1 MTRNTHFGIIGV
13 DEEPRPESPAA
24 ARDPRTLRAQA
35 KKLADSLSWLPN
47 TPSSE
52 VFPQRTSALT
62 RAFGAIFAA
71 LKRSSAKDAAE
82 DFRWLYDNERL
93 LDTELQNA
101 VSVLGSRTEIPH
113 VRTADGTVIPRALA
127 LAEGYL
133 EAVSSDFTEQEFVA
147 FVETFQETAVLQ
159 SLELRMLVPAMKLVL
174 LEQIAR
180 LGRGV
185 VSNPRLPAQNLAIC
199 IRSLQE
205 VGHTHWKDILES
217 LIVVDRIL
225 RKDPAGVYPQMD
237 AESREFYRKKLS
249 RIAEHSDFPEVRVA
263 ERAVALAQDAGRRK
277 YSNPRIALRESHVG
291 YYLADKGSR
300 LLEREVGFHAPLWHK
315 VQRLLKDHPDE
326 LYLVGIAVLTLAIT
340 SVAVLFLTDSHSSLG
355 IILFS
360 LLILLLPSSQSAV
373 QLMQYLVTLVLPAE
387 ILPKLD
393 LEDGIPNDCVT
404 MVAIPSLLFNEEQVR
419 GLVEDLEVRF
429 LGNHDPNILFAL
441 LTDLPDSREP
451 AREDNPLVPF
461 CADLIQR
468 LNEKYA
474 QREMG
479 SFFLFHRHRVYNP
492 REKAWMGWE
501 RKRGKLLDFN
511 KLLRGQYDSF
521 PVKVGNL
528 AVLPNVR
535 FVITLDSDTELPRGS
550 ARRMIGTL
558 AHPLNHAIVDPTKNI
573 VVAGYGILQPRVG
586 VSVQST
592 ARSRLAAI
600 FAGETGFDVYTRA
613 VSDAYQ
619 DLYGEGSFTGK
630 GIYEVDVMQRA
641 LDRRFPRNSLL
652 SHDLIE
658 GAYARAGLVSDIEV
672 IEDYPS
678 HYSAYNRRKH
688 RWLRGDWQI
697 TAWLFPDVP
706 SESGE
711 MVPNPI
717 SLLSRWK
724 IFDNLRRSLV
734 EPATFLLLLAGWFV
748 FGNDPWQWTVAAVVI
763 LFLPTTFQLAV
774 DMVRALAHL
783 SWSAIKGAVAG
794 FFTSSINVLF
804 TLIFLPHQTLL
815 ALDAVGRTLIRRF
828 VTQRRLLEWETAAE
842 AELSRRRRGPV
853 DIYLAWAP
861 VLAIGLGALVWES
874 SPRVVPA
881 AFAILAL
888 WASSKF
894 VASWLNRPPIAA
906 QANIATS
913 DLRFLRRAALQT
925 WRYFHELS
933 TAEHHWLIP
942 DNIQEQPPA
951 VAARVSPTNLGMLL
965 NARQA
970 ACEFGYLTPP
980 EFARLTL
987 LTLDTIAQ
995 LQKFQGHLLNW
1006 YDTRTLDPL
1015 VPRFVS
1021 SVDSGNLLASL
1032 WTLQQGCFEKLRQ
1045 PVLQPNLA
1053 AGFLDHL
1060 QILAEARLLPRRVV
1074 SRFENQ
1080 HATDKW
1086 LSSILEL
1093 PETLF
1098 TQASAPGSKAETASP
1113 AEWCREEARQRLVN
1127 IHEAVREYAPWLL
1140 PEFASFRKDPA
1151 LNSQQLDTIPLEQL
1165 PELIDKLVA
1174 RVDWAAHSAV
1184 PDLREL
1190 STRFREQLV
1199 SAKTNAIGLIADLR
1213 KIALTAEALADGM
1226 DFSFMLNRRRKLV
1239 SVGFNVEKT
1248 RLEPACYDLLAS
1260 ESRTAAFV
1268 AIAKEDI
1275 PQETW
1280 FLLGRAHTL
1289 DDGRPVLLSWSG
1301 TSFEYLMPSL
1311 WMRSFPDTLLERSRA
1326 GSVRSQQ
1333 RYAKSKGV
1341 PWGISESSYAKLDD
1355 AGVYGYYAFGLPHLA
1370 LHKSEVD
1377 ALVISPYSTLLSLGV
1392 DPEAALVNLRRM
1404 QKLGWLGAYGFYE
1417 SADFSAARRRFWR
1430 TPPQIVRCWMAHH
1443 QGMSLLA
1450 LTNFL
1455 HDNAVQ
1461 KSFHAEPRV
1470 QASELLLHEKPVA
1483 YLRETPRR
1491 VAVA

>member
-1 MTRNTHFGIIGV
+1 MTRNTHFEIVGA
-13 DEEPRPESPAA
+13 EEEQLPESTPVE
-24 ARDPRTLRAQA
+24 RDPLTLRSKAESLAQ
-35 KKLADSLSWLPN
+35 SLSWLPN

-52 VFPQRTSALT
+52 VFPERTVALR
-62 RAFGAIFAA
+62 RAFGPIFSA
-71 LKRSSAKDAAE
+71 LNHNAPKANEE

-93 LDTELQNA
+93 LDTELQNSI
-101 VSVLGSRTEIPH
+101 SVLGSRSEIPH
-113 VRTADGTVIPRALA
+113 VRNEEGTVIPRTLA
-127 LAEGYL
+127 IAEAYVD
-133 EAVSSDFTEQEFVA
+133 AVSCEFAEQEFVN
-147 FVETFQETAVLQ
+147 FVEAFQETAVLQ
-159 SLELRMLVPAMKLVL
+159 SLELRMLIPAMKLVL
-174 LEQIAR
+174 LEHIAS
-180 LGRGV
+180 LGTRVIRDRGAHA
-185 VSNPRLPAQNLAIC
+185 PNLAVC

-217 LIVVDRIL
+217 LIVIDKIL
-225 RKDPAGVYPQMD
+225 RKDPAGTYPQMD

-249 RIAEHSDFPEVRVA
+249 KIAEHSDFPEVRVA
-263 ERAVALAQDAGRRK
+263 ERAIALAQEASRRK
-277 YSNPRIALRESHVG
+277 YANPRIALRESHVG
-291 YYLADKGSR
+291 YYIVDKGSR
-300 LLEREVGFHAPLWHK
+300 QLEREVGYHAPLWQK

-326 LYLVGIAVLTLAIT
+326 FYLVGIAILTLAIT
-340 SVAVLFLTDSHSSLG
+340 SAAVLFLTDSHSSLG

-373 QLMQYLVTLVLPAE
+373 QLMQYLVTLLLPAE
-387 ILPKLD
+387 ILAKVD
-393 LEDGIPNDCVT
+393 LEDGVPADCLT
-404 MVAIPSLLFNEEQVR
+404 MVAVPSLLLNEAQVR
-419 GLVEDLEVRF
+419 TLVEDLEVRF
-429 LGNHDPNILFAL
+429 LGNHDPNIHFAL

-461 CADLIQR
+461 CADLIQK
-468 LNEKYA
+468 LNDKYA
-474 QREMG
+474 QRDMG

-511 KLLRGQYDSF
+511 RLLRGHYDSF
-521 PVKVGNL
+521 PVKIGNL

-550 ARRMIGTL
+550 ACRMIGTL
-558 AHPLNHAIVDPTKNI
+558 AHPLNQAITDPVKNI

-630 GIYEVDVMQRA
+630 GIYEVDSMYRV

-678 HYSAYNRRKH
+678 HYSAYSRRKH

-697 TAWLFPDVP
+697 TAWLFPHVP

-711 MVPNPI
+711 LVPNPI

-724 IFDNLRRSLV
+724 IFDNLRRSLI
-734 EPATFLLLLAGWFV
+734 EPATLFLLLAGWFV
-748 FGNDPWQWTVAAVVI
+748 FSNDPWQWTVAAVAI
-763 LFLPTTFQLAV
+763 LFLPTAFQFTL
-774 DMVRALAHL
+774 DLVRALSRA
-783 SWSAIKGAVAG
+783 SWSGIKGSFNGLYTA
-794 FFTSSINVLF
+794 SINVLF
-804 TLIFLPHQTLL
+804 TLIFLPHQTVL
-815 ALDAVGRTLIRRF
+815 ALDAVGRTLVRRF

-842 AELSRRRRGPV
+842 AEISRRRRGPV
-853 DIYLAWAP
+853 DVYLTWMP
-861 VLAIGLGALVWES
+861 VLAVVLGVLVWEFR
-874 SPRVVPA
+874 PRVVPA
-881 AFAILAL
+881 ALPILAL
-888 WASSKF
+888 WAASKL
-894 VASWLNRPPIAA
+894 VGSWLNQPPISA
-906 QANIATS
+906 QTRIPVK
-913 DLRFLRRAALQT
+913 DMRFLRQTALLT

-942 DNIQEQPPA
+942 DNIQERPPA

-970 ACEFGYLTPP
+970 ACEFGYLTVA
-980 EFARLTL
+980 ELAKLTL
-987 LTLDTIAQ
+987 FTFDTIAE
-995 LQKFQGHLLNW
+995 LENFRGHLLNW
-1006 YDTRTLDPL
+1006 YDTRTLQPL

-1032 WTLQQGCFEKLRQ
+1032 WTLQQGCLEKLRQ

-1053 AGFLDHL
+1053 EGFLDHL
-1060 QILAEARLLPRRVV
+1060 RILGAGRLLRRRVL
-1074 SRFENQ
+1074 SKFENQ
-1080 HATDKW
+1080 HRTDKW

-1093 PETLF
+1093 PESVF
-1098 TQASAPGSKAETASP
+1098 SQAKPAALKSEKGQKGS
-1113 AEWCREEARQRLVN
+1113 WCLEQARQRQRS
-1127 IHEAVREYAPWLL
+1127 IREAVENYAPWFL
-1140 PEFASFRKDPA
+1140 PEFAVFRSDPA
-1151 LNSQQLDTIPLEQL
+1151 LNAQQLDTIPLQQL
-1165 PELIDKLVA
+1165 PEFIDKLIA
-1174 RVDWAAHSAV
+1174 RVDWAGHWGAEEQRQLSA
-1184 PDLREL
+1184 
-1190 STRFREQLV
+1190 RFREHLM
-1199 SAKTNAIGLIADLR
+1199 SAKVNAIELVADLAR
-1213 KIALTAEALADGM
+1213 IAATAGALADGM

-1311 WMRSFPDTLLERSRA
+1311 WMRSFHNTLLERSRA
-1326 GSVRSQQ
+1326 ASVRSQQ
-1333 RYAKSKGV
+1333 RYGERKGV

-1377 ALVISPYSTLLSLGV
+1377 ALVISPYSTMLALGV
-1392 DPEAALVNLRRM
+1392 DPEATLHNLRRM
-1404 QKLGWLGAYGFYE
+1404 QKFGWLGGYGFYE
-1417 SADFSAARRRFWR
+1417 SADFSNAKRRFWGNR
-1430 TPPQIVRCWMAHH
+1430 HQVVRCWMAHH

-1455 HDNAVQ
+1455 HGNIVQ
-1461 KSFHAEPRV
+1461 KWFHAEPRV

-1483 YLRETPRR
+1483 YISEAPRR
-1491 VAVA
+1491 LAVA

>member
-1 MTRNTHFGIIGV
+1 MPRNTHFEIVGG
-13 DEEPRPESPAA
+13 EEEQLPSSASA
-24 ARDPRTLRAQA
+24 ARDPQVLRRKAEQLGVTLG
-35 KKLADSLSWLPN
+35 WLPN

-52 VFPQRTSALT
+52 VFPQRTAALT
-62 RAFGAIFAA
+62 RAFGPIFSA
-71 LKRSSAKDAAE
+71 LKHSAPQTACN

-93 LDTELQNA
+93 LDTELQNTLN
-101 VSVLGSRTEIPH
+101 VLGSRTEIPH
-113 VRTADGTVIPRALA
+113 VRKADGTVTPRALA
-127 LAEGYL
+127 LAEAYV
-133 EAVSSDFTEQEFVA
+133 EAVSCEFIEQEFVS
-147 FVETFQETAVLQ
+147 FVEVFEETAVLQ
-159 SLELRMLVPAMKLVL
+159 SLELRMLVPAMKLVF
-174 LEQIAR
+174 LERIAA
-180 LGRGV
+180 LGRDV
-185 VSNPRLPAQNLAIC
+185 IRNPAAQAQNLPVC

-205 VGHTHWKDILES
+205 IGHTHWKDILES
-217 LIVVDRIL
+217 LIVIDKIL
-225 RKDPAGVYPQMD
+225 RKDPAGTYPQMD
-237 AESREFYRKKLS
+237 AESREFYRKRLGK
-249 RIAEHSDFPEVRVA
+249 IAEHSDFPEVRVA
-263 ERAVALAQDAGRRK
+263 ERAIALAEEASRRN
-277 YSNPRIALRESHVG
+277 YAIPRIALRESHVG
-291 YYLADKGSR
+291 YYITDKGAR
-300 LLEREVGFHAPLWHK
+300 HLEREVGYHAPIWPR

-326 LYLVGIAVLTLAIT
+326 FYLVGIAVLTLAIT
-340 SVAVLFLTDSHSSLG
+340 SAAVLFLTDSHSSLG
-355 IILFS
+355 IILLS
-360 LLILLLPSSQSAV
+360 LLLLLLPSSQSAV
-373 QLMQYLVTLVLPAE
+373 QLMQYLVTLMLPAE

-393 LEDGIPNDCVT
+393 LEDGVPDDCVT
-404 MVAIPSLLFNEEQVR
+404 MVAVPSLLFNEEQVR
-419 GLVEDLEVRF
+419 GLVENLEVRF
-429 LGNHDPNILFAL
+429 LGNHDPNIHFAL

-461 CADLIQR
+461 CADLIQK
-468 LNEKYA
+468 LNDKYA
-474 QREMG
+474 KREMG

-528 AVLPNVR
+528 SVLPAVR
-535 FVITLDSDTELPRGS
+535 FAITLDSDTELPRGS

-558 AHPLNHAIVDPTKNI
+558 AHPLNQAIVDPEKNI

-630 GIYEVDVMQRA
+630 GIYEVDVMHRV

-658 GAYARAGLVSDIEV
+658 GAYARAGLVSDVEV

-678 HYSAYNRRKH
+678 HYNAYSRRKH

-697 TAWLFPDVP
+697 TAWLFPQVP

-711 MVPNPI
+711 LAPNPI

-724 IFDNLRRSLV
+724 ILDNLRRSLV
-734 EPATFLLLLAGWFV
+734 EPATLLLLLAGWFV
-748 FGNDPWQWTVAAVVI
+748 FPNEPWQWTVAAIVI
-763 LFLPTTFQLAV
+763 LFLPTAV
-774 DMVRALAHL
+774 QFALDVVRALARL
-783 SWSAIKGAVAG
+783 SWGGIKGAVTGLYTA
-794 FFTSSINVLF
+794 SINVLF

-815 ALDAVGRTLIRRF
+815 ALDAVSRTLIRRF

-842 AELSRRRRGPV
+842 AELSRRRRGTV
-853 DIYLAWAP
+853 DIYLTWMP
-861 VLAIGLGALVWES
+861 LLAVGLGVLVWEFR
-874 SPRVVPA
+874 PRVVPA
-881 AFAILAL
+881 AFPILAL
-888 WASSKF
+888 WAFSRLF
-894 VASWLNRPPIAA
+894 AFWLNQPPIAA
-906 QANIATS
+906 QANIAAK
-913 DLRFLRRAALQT
+913 DLRFLRRTALLT

-965 NARQA
+965 NVRQA
-970 ACEFGYLTPP
+970 ACEFGFITLP

-987 LTLDTIAQ
+987 ATFDTIAT
-995 LQKFQGHLLNW
+995 LQKFRGHLLNW
-1006 YDTRTLDPL
+1006 YDTRTLEPL

-1021 SVDSGNLLASL
+1021 SVDSGNLAASL
-1032 WTLQQGCFEKLRQ
+1032 WTLQQGCLEKLRQ

-1053 AGFLDHL
+1053 EGFLDHL
-1060 QILAEARLLPRRVV
+1060 RVLAAGRLLRRRVLAK
-1074 SRFENQ
+1074 FEDQ
-1080 HATDKW
+1080 HCTDRW

-1093 PETLF
+1093 PDGVLSQPNPAVLKSEKGE
-1098 TQASAPGSKAETASP
+1098 QAH
-1113 AEWCREEARQRLVN
+1113 WCLDEVQQRLRDIRDAVN
-1127 IHEAVREYAPWLL
+1127 KYAPWALA
-1140 PEFASFRKDPA
+1140 EFASFRSDPA

-1165 PELIDKLVA
+1165 PEFLDKLVTHT
-1174 RVDWAAHSAV
+1174 DWTKYTSSEEQNALSA
-1184 PDLREL
+1184 
-1190 STRFREQLV
+1190 RFREQLL
-1199 SAKTNAIGLIADLR
+1199 SARANAMTLIADLLR
-1213 KIALTAEALADGM
+1213 IAATAGALADSM
-1226 DFSFMLNRRRKLV
+1226 DFRFMLNRRRKLV

-1248 RLEPACYDLLAS
+1248 RVEPACYDLLAS

-1311 WMRSFPDTLLERSRA
+1311 WMRSFPNTLLERSRA
-1326 GSVRSQQ
+1326 GSVHSQQ
-1333 RYAKSKGV
+1333 RYGNGKGV

-1377 ALVISPYSTLLSLGV
+1377 ALVISPYSTMLALGV
-1392 DPEAALVNLRRM
+1392 DPEAALQNLRHM
-1404 QKLGWLGAYGFYE
+1404 QKLGMLGAYGFYE
-1417 SADFSAARRRFWR
+1417 AADFSNAKRRLWGSRH
-1430 TPPQIVRCWMAHH
+1430 QIVRCWMAHH

-1455 HDNAVQ
+1455 HGNIVQ
-1461 KSFHAEPRV
+1461 KWFHAEPRV

-1483 YLRETPRR
+1483 YISDAPRR
-1491 VAVA
+1491 VSVA